1 MARCISLDLEL
12 FSGVSDK
19 ENADEEEIK
28 TDCGK
33 IKTCWCF

>member
-1 MARCISLDLEL
+1 MARCITLDLEL
-12 FSGVSDK
+12 FSGAS

-33 IKTCWCF
+33 IKTSWCF